1 MTKFKSTS
9 ESKNWVSSDWHLGHQ
24 REFVWGAR
32 GYKTHQEHTDGV
44 INGIN
49 DNVLPNDNLFYL
61 GDFSLNSNDQLFNEY
76 LSRINCQNIYM
87 LWGNHNSPGK
97 NIYKKTVLEQYLRD
111 DISVYPI
118 RYRNVI
124 FVGDYLEVSIDGKY
138 NIMMHYPIEIWNYMK
153 DGSYMLC
160 GHSHY
165 NFQKTKKESNE
176 GLILDCGWDGHGKP
190 YLFSEIVEIMNEKKI
205 KAVDHHVK

>member
-124 FVGDYLEVSIDGKY
+124 FVGDYL
-138 NIMMHYPIEIWNYMK
+138 
-153 DGSYMLC
+153 
-160 GHSHY
+160 
-165 NFQKTKKESNE
+165 
-176 GLILDCGWDGHGKP
+176 
-190 YLFSEIVEIMNEKKI
+190 
-205 KAVDHHVK
+205 